1 MLLSMKYNT
10 NIKIG
15 FGELKPM
22 IEWCDKN
29 CKEWGYSIIE
39 AAGRDAG
46 TYQFYFDKETDYVN
60 FILWKK

>member
-1 MLLSMKYNT
+1 MKYNT

-22 IEWCDKN
+22 ISWCDNN
-29 CKEWGYSIIE
+29 CKDWGYAIIE
-39 AAGRDAG
+39 SAGQDAG
-46 TYQFYFDKETDYVN
+46 TYQFFFENEKDYIN

>member
-1 MLLSMKYNT
+1 MKFST

-22 IEWCDKN
+22 LDWCDSN
-29 CKEWGYSIIE
+29 CKDCVEYAVIE
-39 AAGRDAG
+39 SAGQDAG
-46 TYQFYFDKETDYVN
+46 SYQFFFDSERDYIN

>member
-22 IEWCDKN
+22 ISWCDNN
-29 CKEWGYSIIE
+29 CKDWGYAIIE
-39 AAGRDAG
+39 SAGQDAG
-46 TYQFYFDKETDYVN
+46 TYQFFFENEKDYIN